1 LAAWKRLAYSAL
13 RIGVATLVLVQVYL
27 YLAQDSMI
35 FFPQPLAE
43 SRRALVHKERPDAEE
58 IVLATADGH
67 RLHGWF
73 VRNSKDTT
81 DAPALI
87 YFGGNGEEV
96 SGFALEANELP
107 GVSFALFNYRG
118 YGKSAGDPSEQ
129 ALFSDALAIYDA
141 VAARPGVD
149 RKRIAV
155 MGRSL
160 GSGVAT
166 YLASQ
171 RPVAAVVLVTPF
183 DSVAAIARARYPFV
197 LVDLLLKHPFDSL
210 GRAPTIDAPLLAL
223 IAGADSVIPR
233 HHGETLAKAWR
244 GPVTSVVFERA
255 DHGSISSDARYWLTV
270 RYFLQA
276 RTGSVKEKTEPLPGA
291 LSTRMLPP

>member
-1 LAAWKRLAYSAL
+1 M
-13 RIGVATLVLVQVYL
+13 LVQVYL
-27 YLAQDSMI
+27 YLMQDRMI
-35 FFPQPLAE
+35 FFPQPLADE
-43 SRRALVHKERPDAEE
+43 VRLRVHKARPDAEE

-67 RLHGWF
+67 HLHGWF
-73 VRNSKDTT
+73 VRNGDAKT

-96 SGFALEANELP
+96 SRFALEARELP

-118 YGKSAGDPSEQ
+118 YGKSDGDPSEQ

-183 DSVAAIARARYPFV
+183 DSVAAIARAQYPFV

-210 GRAPTIDAPLLAL
+210 GRAPAIDAPLLAL

-255 DHGSISSDARYWLTV
+255 DHGSISSDRRYWLTV
-270 RYFLQA
+270 REFLRTSGESA
-276 RTGSVKEKTEPLPGA
+276 RRL
-291 LSTRMLPP
+291 

>member
-1 LAAWKRLAYSAL
+1 MKRLAYSAL
-13 RIGVATLVLVQVYL
+13 RIGIAALVLIHVYL
-27 YLAQDSMI
+27 YVMQDRMI
-35 FFPQPLAE
+35 FYPQPLAE
-43 SRRALVHKERPDAEE
+43 SKRALLHKARPHAEE
-58 IVLATADGH
+58 MVLATADGH

-87 YFGGNGEEV
+87 YFGGNAEEV
-96 SGFALEANELP
+96 SAFPLDANELP

-118 YGKSAGDPSEQ
+118 YGKSDGDPSEQ

-171 RPVAAVVLVTPF
+171 RPVSAVVLVTPF
-183 DSVAAIARARYPFV
+183 DSVAAIARAQYPFV

-210 GRAPTIDAPLLAL
+210 GRAPAIEAPLLAL
-223 IAGADSVIPR
+223 IAGADSIIPPR
-233 HHGETLAKAWR
+233 HAERLVRAWR

-255 DHGSISSDARYWLTV
+255 DHNDISSDPRYWSTI
-270 RYFLQA
+270 RGFLKKMGTDPIFLIGC
-276 RTGSVKEKTEPLPGA
+276 RSPGWRA
-291 LSTRMLPP
+291 PAWIAG

>member
-1 LAAWKRLAYSAL
+1 MRFAYSAL
-13 RIGVATLVLVQVYL
+13 RIGVAVLMLAHVYL
-27 YLAQDSMI
+27 YLMQDRMI
-35 FFPQPLAE
+35 FFPRPLAE
-43 SRRALVHKERPDAEE
+43 NARPDAEE
-58 IVLATADGH
+58 IVIGTADGH

-73 VRNSKDTT
+73 VRNSKDKA

-87 YFGGNGEEV
+87 YFGGNAEEV
-96 SGFALEANELP
+96 SRFAREARELP
-107 GVSFALFNYRG
+107 GVSLALLNYRG
-118 YGKSAGDPSEQ
+118 YGKSEGEPSEQ

-149 RKRIAV
+149 RKRIVV

-183 DSVAAIARARYPFV
+183 DSIAAVARARYPFV

-210 GRAPTIDAPLLAL
+210 GRAPTIDAPMLAL
-223 IAGADSVIPR
+223 IAGEDSVVPR
-233 HHGETLAKAWR
+233 QHGETLAKAWR

-255 DHGSISSDARYWLTV
+255 GHNSITSDMRYWLTV
-270 RYFLQA
+270 REFLRTSAESA
-276 RTGSVKEKTEPLPGA
+276 RQP
-291 LSTRMLPP
+291 

>member
-1 LAAWKRLAYSAL
+1 M
-13 RIGVATLVLVQVYL
+13 LVQVYL

-43 SRRALVHKERPDAEE
+43 SMRALVHKERPDAEE
-58 IVLATADGH
+58 LMLATADGN

-81 DAPALI
+81 EAPALI
-87 YFGGNGEEV
+87 YFGGNAEEV

-118 YGKSAGDPSEQ
+118 YGKSDGDPSEQ
-129 ALFSDALAIYDA
+129 ALFRDALAVYDA
-141 VAARPGVD
+141 VAVRPGVD
-149 RKRIAV
+149 RKRIVV

-171 RPVAAVVLVTPF
+171 RPVAAVVLVTPY
-183 DSVAAIARARYPFV
+183 DSLSAVARAKYPFV

-210 GRAPTIDAPLLAL
+210 GRAPAINAPLLAL
-223 IAGADSVIPR
+223 IAGADSIIPPR
-233 HHGETLAKAWR
+233 HAETLVKAWR

-255 DHGSISSDARYWLTV
+255 DHNDISAHARYWLTV
-270 RYFLQA
+270 REFL
-276 RTGSVKEKTEPLPGA
+276 RL
-291 LSTRMLPP
+291 